1 MNEESTSADLTNRTI
16 QGVSWSGI
24 SQAVTQS
31 CTWIISIALARILG
45 PDAYGVI
52 GMITVFAS
60 FAILFGGLGF
70 GMAIVQRKTI
80 EERHLAAAFW
90 MNAAMG
96 TLITLIMIAVAPLI
110 ASFYSEPLLT
120 PLMRVIAFRFLFDSL
135 GIVQSALL
143 RRAMRFRALGAIQI
157 SSGILSG
164 LIALAIALGGMGV
177 WSLVALTLGFAFF
190 PLPMLWRLAR
200 WRPTWSFEWKAG
212 KELFAFSGPVV
223 ALDVVTY
230 WALSLDTLLIGRFM
244 GAAALGI
251 YSRASSLML
260 MPLTQVS
267 SVVGNVMIPA
277 LSSIQEDKVRVRR
290 SYLRAVRLVGFI
302 TFPMMVG
309 LFVVSDH
316 LILALLGLK
325 WAAVIPILRIMCG
338 VGLLNSV
345 GRWDWICLSQGRTSL
360 YFCIGAIVSV
370 VAAIAFIIGLPW
382 GIHGMAWACLMSNL
396 MVWYPAWRAAGRT
409 INLSFNEM
417 LGAVSPVFACAV
429 SMGAIVAGLRYLIP
443 GSFPDWACLV
453 AEVLLGVLAYVSLVI
468 SFRVKAWEEGRDV
481 LVGMLA
487 GVRRQK
493 SILPHTIAVSPPEG
507 PTSVEL
513 FLSNLK
519 E

>member
-31 CTWIISIALARILG
+31 CTWIISIVLARILG
-45 PDAYGVI
+45 PHAYGVI
-52 GMITVFAS
+52 GMITVFTS
-60 FAILFGGLGF
+60 FAILFAGLGF

-80 EERHLAAAFW
+80 EERHLSAAFW
-90 MNAAMG
+90 MNAATG

-110 ASFYSEPLLT
+110 ASFYNEPLLT
-120 PLMRVIAFRFLFDSL
+120 PLTRVIAIRFLLDSL

-143 RRAMRFRALGAIQI
+143 RRAMRFRTLGAIQI
-157 SSGILSG
+157 SSSILSG
-164 LIALAIALGGMGV
+164 LIALAMALGDMGV

-190 PLPMLWRLAR
+190 PLPMLWWLAQ
-200 WRPTWSFEWKAG
+200 WRPAWSFEWKAG

-230 WALSLDTLLIGRFM
+230 WARSLDTLLIGRFM

-251 YSRASSLML
+251 YSRATSLML

-277 LSSIQEDKVRVRR
+277 LSSIQEDKIRVSRN
-290 SYLRAVRLVGFI
+290 YIRAVRLVGFI

-325 WAAVIPILRIMCG
+325 WAPVIPILRIMCG
-338 VGLLNSV
+338 VGILNSV

-360 YFCIGAIVSV
+360 YFYIGAIVSLV
-370 VAAIAFIIGLPW
+370 TAIAFIIGLHW
-382 GIHGMAWACLMSNL
+382 GIHGMAWACLISNL
-396 MVWYPAWRAAGRT
+396 IVWYPAWRAGGRI
-409 INLSFNEM
+409 INLSFKEM
-417 LGAVSPVFACAV
+417 LGAVSSVFACAM

-443 GSFPDWACLV
+443 NSFPNWACLV
-453 AEVLLGVLAYVSLVI
+453 LEVFLGGVAYLSLVI
-468 SFRVKAWEEGRDV
+468 SFRVKAWEEGRD
-481 LVGMLA
+481 LVMGMLA
-487 GVRRQK
+487 KVGRRK
-493 SILPHTIAVSPPEG
+493 SILPQTIAVNPP
-507 PTSVEL
+507 
-513 FLSNLK
+513 
-519 E
+519 